1 MTRRTVAIAISVP
14 LMVALW
20 ACAILRPVPYVTFQP
35 GVTVDML
42 STVDGQERIQIKGHK
57 AYYDTGELR
66 MTTVSVTRAGSSVSI
81 FAAMQAWLD
90 EDDAVQP
97 YDAVY
102 EETETDASNQKESSL
117 QMVTSQDAAEVAALR
132 SLDYEVPLRPRVI
145 AVEKDMPA
153 TGKLR
158 KGDWILAVDGTR
170 ITDAQQVVDLIG
182 KTRPGRPLTV
192 VVRRGEKRMSFDL
205 APEKVDGKVRL
216 GFSQAVQYDFPF
228 DIDILI
234 DPEIGGPSAG
244 MMFSLAI
251 VDTLT
256 PGSLTHGQHIAGTGT
271 IDAEG
276 KVGPIGGI
284 QQKIPAVRD
293 VGAKLFLVPAENCAE
308 ALGAERGDVRL
319 VKVNTLTD
327 AIASVE
333 KWSADPN
340 ADLPSCEKEQQ

>member
-42 STVDGQERIQIKGHK
+42 STVDGQERIQISGHK
-57 AYYDTGELR
+57 TYRDNGELR

-81 FAAMQAWLD
+81 FAALQAWLD

-102 EETETDASNQKESSL
+102 DENETDASNEKESSF
-117 QMVTSQDAAEVAALR
+117 QMTTSQDAAEVAALR
-132 SLDYEVPLRPRVI
+132 SLDYKVPLRPRVI
-145 AVEKDMPA
+145 AIDKGLPA
-153 TGKLR
+153 EGKLR
-158 KGDWILAVDGTR
+158 KGDWILAVDGTA

-182 KTRPGRPLTV
+182 KSRPGHDLTV
-192 VVRRGEKRMSFDL
+192 VVRRGDKRMTFEL

-216 GFSQAVQYDFPF
+216 GFTQGVQYDFPF
-228 DIDILI
+228 DIDIVI

-256 PGSLTHGQHIAGTGT
+256 PGSMTHGQHIAGTGT
-271 IDAEG
+271 IDAKG
-276 KVGPIGGI
+276 NVGPIGGI

-293 VGAKLFLVPAENCAE
+293 AGAKLFLVPADNCAE
-308 ALGAERGDVRL
+308 ALGAARGDVRL
-319 VKVNTLTD
+319 VKVTTLKD
-327 AIASVE
+327 AISSVE
-333 KWSADPN
+333 KWSDDPD
-340 ADLPSCEKEQQ
+340 ADLPSCEKE

>member
-14 LMVALW
+14 LLVALW

-42 STVDGQERIQIKGHK
+42 SRVDGHERIQITGHK

-81 FAAMQAWLD
+81 FAALQAWFD

-97 YDAVY
+97 YSAVY
-102 EETETDASNQKESSL
+102 EESETEESNEKESSL
-117 QMVTSQDAAEVAALR
+117 QMVTSQDASEVAALR
-132 SLDYEVPLRPRVI
+132 SLGYDVPLRPRVI
-145 AVEKDMPA
+145 EVEKDMPA

-158 KGDWILAVDGTR
+158 KGDWILAINDTR

-182 KTRPGRPLTV
+182 ASEPGRDISV
-192 VVRRGEKRMSFDL
+192 RVRRGEKRKTFQI
-205 APEKVDGKVRL
+205 APRMVDKQVRL
-216 GFSQAVQYDFPF
+216 GFSQGVQYDFPF

-244 MMFSLAI
+244 MMFALAI

-256 PGSLTHGQHIAGTGT
+256 PGSMTNGQHIAGTGT
-271 IDAEG
+271 IDDKG
-276 KVGPIGGI
+276 NVGPIGGI

-293 VGAKLFLVPAENCAE
+293 AGAKLFLVPADNCAE
-308 ALGAERGDVRL
+308 ALGADNGDVRL
-319 VKVNTLTD
+319 VRVTTLKD

-333 KWSADPN
+333 AWSEDPG
-340 ADLPSCEKEQQ
+340 ADLPSCEKE